1 MSPEQLQQQILQAMP
16 GARVNVQ
23 SDDNVHYSARII
35 SPDFE
40 GRSRI
45 ERHRMVHDAIGP
57 GLGHEIHALSLDLKT
72 PDEAGD

>member
-1 MSPEQLQQQILQAMP
+1 MSPQQLQQKILEAMP

-35 SPDFE
+35 SADFE

-45 ERHRMVHDAIGP
+45 ERHRLVHAAIGP
-57 GLGHEIHALSLDLKT
+57 GLGHEIHALTLDLKA
-72 PDEAGD
+72 PDEAGS